1 MVLLLVSATSA
12 TPPAAFNSTVMK
24 KITIEIRRKPHKKSP
39 VILLRFDYDTQLIR
53 LVKQFGCRWDP
64 ANRYWHTGYSA
75 ELIAEMIS
83 ILKYH
88 DVIIQT
94 PSDAILT
101 GSPVTADQA
110 KAHDQKAFLPNT
122 VIPEGYTELLRQRM
136 YSENTIKTYTSL
148 FQRFL
153 EYFHPKN
160 PDKITS
166 EEIKKYL
173 LYQADKKKVSY
184 NTQNQIIN
192 AIKFYYEKVLG
203 NDRTA
208 YYIDRPRKQHYLP
221 TVLSLEEVR
230 YIMQSITHP
239 KHRCMIGLLYGSG
252 LRIGEL
258 LGLRKH
264 DILFDRN
271 QVFVRQGKGHKDRV
285 TLLSKH
291 IAEELL
297 GYLSQYK
304 PNYWLFEG
312 PYRKQYSRSSVNQ
325 IIKRACRDA
334 GITKNVTAHTF
345 RHSFATHLLEQGT
358 DLRYIQSLLGHS
370 SPKTTEIY
378 TRVSTSSLQ
387 KIKSPFD
394 TLSESIQVVS
404 KRLTE

>member
-1 MVLLLVSATSA
+1 
-12 TPPAAFNSTVMK
+12 MK
-24 KITIEIRRKPHKKSP
+24 AISIEISNTQNNKKPS
-39 VILLRFDYDTQLIR
+39 ILLRFDFDRQLINI
-53 LVKQFGCRWDP
+53 VKQFGCRWDP
-64 ANRYWHTGYSA
+64 TNGHWHIRYKT
-75 ELIAEMIS
+75 ELLAEMIRVFRHHGVS
-83 ILKYH
+83 TNEPAVPEQP
-88 DVIIQT
+88 D
-94 PSDAILT
+94 T
-101 GSPVTADQA
+101 G
-110 KAHDQKAFLPNT
+110 T
-122 VIPEGYTELLRQRM
+122 VSFPDKRSNESGTIGEKIVMPDGYKELLAQRM
-136 YSENTIKTYTSL
+136 YSENTVKIYTTL
-148 FQRFL
+148 FYRFL
-153 EYFHPKN
+153 EYFHPKV
-160 PDKITS
+160 PVDITR

-173 LYQADKKKVSY
+173 LYQAEKKKVSY

-203 NDRTA
+203 KERTE
-208 YYIDRPRKQHYLP
+208 YYIDRPRKQSYLP
-221 TVLSLEEVR
+221 TILSLSEVMQ
-230 YIMQSITHP
+230 IMQTITHP

-264 DILFDRN
+264 DIYFDRN
-271 QVFVRQGKGHKDRV
+271 QVFVKQGKGHKDRV

-291 IAEELL
+291 IAEEILAYL
-297 GYLSQYK
+297 GQYK

-312 PYRKQYSRSSVNQ
+312 PYRKQYSRSSVNN

-334 GITKNVTAHTF
+334 GITKNVSAHTF

-394 TLSESIQVVS
+394 TLSESIIVAN
-404 KRLTE
+404 KRLPE